1 MMSNMVKLHSKKR
14 DSFWKGMILPIL
26 IFLCLLIFLSIGIG
40 NISSASDKESMKIL
54 QDAVLRA
61 TVQCYAIEGMYP
73 PDVQYLED
81 NYGVVYDHDRFIVHY
96 EVFASNILPDIT
108 VVDLTSME

>member
-1 MMSNMVKLHSKKR
+1 MMSNMVKMQRKQQN
-14 DSFWKGMILPIL
+14 SFWKGMVVPIL
-26 IFLCLLIFLSIGIG
+26 LFLFLLIFLWIGVG
-40 NISSASDKESMKIL
+40 NISSASDKESMKIR

-73 PDVQYLED
+73 PDIQYLVD
-81 NYGVVYDHDRFIVHY
+81 NYGVVYDQDRFIVHY

-108 VVDLTSME
+108 VIDLTAME

>member
-1 MMSNMVKLHSKKR
+1 
-14 DSFWKGMILPIL
+14 
-26 IFLCLLIFLSIGIG
+26 
-40 NISSASDKESMKIL
+40 MKIL

-108 VVDLTSME
+108 VVDLTPME